1 MNIWIIIP
9 TTITIGILL
18 VGVVLYIR
26 GTYKKSLKSTLV
38 GMDMIRGPAA
48 VAPVILV
55 WYLQSYWNNLQIWW
69 KAIAILGYSVWL
81 FFYIF
86 ILVPKWRKKIERKYS
101 E

>member
-26 GTYKKSLKSTLV
+26 GTYKKSLKSILV
-38 GMDMIRGPAA
+38 GMDMIRGPVA